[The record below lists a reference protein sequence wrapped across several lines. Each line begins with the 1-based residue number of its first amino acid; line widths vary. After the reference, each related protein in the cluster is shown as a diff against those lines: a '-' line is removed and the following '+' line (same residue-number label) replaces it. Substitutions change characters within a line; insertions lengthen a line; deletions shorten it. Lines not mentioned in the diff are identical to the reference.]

1 MEEGTEDSVHRDA
14 WLRKMNGGRRST
26 RRDGNSR
33 GANE

>member
-1 MEEGTEDSVHRDA
+1 MEEGTEDSAHRRVVAKDE
-14 WLRKMNGGRRST
+14 WGST